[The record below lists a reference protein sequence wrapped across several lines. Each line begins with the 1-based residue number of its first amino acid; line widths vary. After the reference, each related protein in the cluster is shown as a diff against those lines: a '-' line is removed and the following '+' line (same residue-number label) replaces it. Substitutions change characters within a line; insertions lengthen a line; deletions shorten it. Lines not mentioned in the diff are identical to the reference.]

1 MTSSLVTL
9 CPCLG
14 FGSGSLLL
22 HTEWEFKPLFS
33 LASPDMPL
41 PLEHP
46 VYVPGLRRFS
56 SPSVTQNA
64 ATTLEEGEKRRGMSE
79 RGEKEK
85 EQSQCLSKNKHQA
98 LGGEQRSRT

>member
-1 MTSSLVTL
+1 MTSSLMTL
-9 CPCLG
+9 CPCLR

-22 HTEWEFKPLFS
+22 HIEWEFKPLFS

-46 VYVPGLRRFS
+46 AYVPGLRSFP

-64 ATTLEEGEKRRGMSE
+64 ATTLE
-79 RGEKEK
+79 
-85 EQSQCLSKNKHQA
+85 
-98 LGGEQRSRT
+98 GGREEETGNE